1 MYKVSH
7 ISRNVKNNQQKKSN
21 RAADPSVNITAN
33 KYLEVGNDLVST
45 ELPTEEDIFE
55 EFLMAEG
62 VLQQHVEEDS
72 SDEEETIISVRTGRQ
87 ALDIVKKFLE
97 QRDFT
102 TENGVKYIRNIIRRL
117 DESVEKAKR
126 QTSLTEY
133 INQ

>member
-1 MYKVSH
+1 MLKI
-7 ISRNVKNNQQKKSN
+7 ISKKISN

-33 KYLEVGNDLVST
+33 KYLEVDNDLVST

-62 VLQQHVEEDS
+62 VLRQHVEEDS
-72 SDEEETIISVRTGRQ
+72 NDEEETIISVRTGRQ

-102 TENGVKYIRNIIRRL
+102 TENDVKYIRNIIRRL